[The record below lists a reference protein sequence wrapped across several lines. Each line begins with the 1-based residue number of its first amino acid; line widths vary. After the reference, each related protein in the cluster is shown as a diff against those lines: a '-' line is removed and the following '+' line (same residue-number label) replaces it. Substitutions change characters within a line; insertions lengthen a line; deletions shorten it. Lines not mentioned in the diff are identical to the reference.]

1 MDLLQTLF
9 YFLFVIG
16 VLVSF
21 HEFGHYWVARIVGVK
36 VIRFSVGF
44 GKVLWAYQKNSQST
58 EYVIS
63 AIPLGGYV
71 KMVDER
77 EGEVSIEDLPYAFN
91 RQSVL
96 ARVAIVAAGP
106 IFNLILAAV
115 LFWSVLVIGEVGVKP
130 ILGEVKQGTIVYAAG
145 LVEGDEIISVDDK
158 LTPIWSEALNSIV
171 SSALDGNKEVK
182 LTVNQFDGVS
192 SEKFLAFSE
201 SDIKSPEV
209 LYQDLGIRPW
219 SPKLKPIIGNILPES
234 SALEAGLQKGDLI
247 VSADELVIVDW
258 MQWVDIVKKHPDM
271 TIQLVVDRGGAQLPV
286 SIIPKKVQ
294 VEGGVEGKIGA
305 SVYVPEDIQKSMQV
319 EYSLPAFDAIP
330 DAIIITINYSLST
343 VKMLGKMFVGQA
355 SVKNLSGPI
364 SIAQYA
370 SQSASIGLVAFLKFM
385 ALVSVSLG
393 VLNLLPVPVLDG
405 GHLMFFCIEGLVGKP
420 VPEKIQMFFQQL
432 GMSLLLM
439 LMVAAMFFD
448 VQRLLH

>member
-1 MDLLQTLF
+1 MDLLHTVF
-9 YFLFVIG
+9 YFLIVIG

-44 GKVLWAYQKNSQST
+44 GKVLWSYQKNSQST

-77 EGEVSIEDLPYAFN
+77 EGEVSVEDLPYAFN

-106 IFNLILAAV
+106 VFNLLLATV
-115 LFWSVLVIGEVGVKP
+115 LFWSVLVIGEMGIKP
-130 ILGEVKQGTIVYAAG
+130 ILGEVKQGTIAYKAG
-145 LVEGDEIISVDDK
+145 LVEGDEIISIDDK
-158 LTPIWSEALNSIV
+158 LTPIWSEALNGIV
-171 SSALDGNKEVK
+171 SSALDGDKEVK
-182 LTVNQFDGVS
+182 LTVKQFDGVA
-192 SEKFLAFSE
+192 SERFLSFTE
-201 SDIKSPEV
+201 DDIKSPEV
-209 LYQDLGIRPW
+209 LYQDLGIKPW

-234 SALEAGLQKGDLI
+234 AALDAGLQKGDLVI
-247 VSADELVIVDW
+247 SANNQAVVDW
-258 MQWVDIVKKHPDM
+258 MQWVDIVKKHPGM
-271 TIQLVVDRGGAQLPV
+271 TIQLVIDRGGVQLPV
-286 SIIPKKVQ
+286 SITPKKVQ
-294 VEGGVEGKIGA
+294 IEQGEEGKIGA

-319 EYSLPAFDAIP
+319 EYSLSPFDAIP
-330 DAIIITINYSLST
+330 DAITTTINYSLST

-420 VPEKIQMFFQQL
+420 VPEKIQMFFQQV

-439 LMVAAMFFD
+439 LMVVAMFFD
-448 VQRLLH
+448 VQRLFH